1 MLKAAIKQASADQ
14 IRHRIIPAEAVTAM
28 SSRLG
33 ELKDEIQEI
42 LTEEREEKMLR
53 QADMELKKGQNIIE
67 HEAEIFS
74 RPARTWFQSEK
85 EKQSAKGGSWRD
97 SSCLRVDASKAA
109 YVGAFPDAKT
119 KAVESKDKIKRGKYD
134 GMSRRDK
141 RRKMAI
147 EEDEKENHGKGQGAA
162 IRAAKKTQRP
172 RKITEAMPKPE
183 SKKSSRSK
191 GKKGSAFDEERG
203 SKKGSKHE
211 GMRAKPVKV
220 NLTKGGKSKGKAR
233 K

>member
-1 MLKAAIKQASADQ
+1 MI
-14 IRHRIIPAEAVTAM
+14 
-28 SSRLG
+28 
-33 ELKDEIQEI
+33 
-42 LTEEREEKMLR
+42 R

-67 HEAEIFS
+67 HEAEIYS

-85 EKQSAKGGSWRD
+85 EKQAAKGGFRRSLL
-97 SSCLRVDASKAA
+97 CLHVDASKAA
-109 YVGAFPDAKT
+109 YVGAFPDAKN
-119 KAVESKDKIKRGKYD
+119 KAVESKDKVKRGKYD

-172 RKITEAMPKPE
+172 RKITEALPKPQ

-191 GKKGSAFDEERG
+191 AKKGSAFDEERG

-220 NLTKGGKSKGKAR
+220 NLTKGGKGKGKAR

>member
-1 MLKAAIKQASADQ
+1 MLKAAIKQSAADQ
-14 IRHRIIPAEAVTAM
+14 IRHRIIPADAVTAM
-28 SSRLG
+28 SSRLD

-42 LTEEREEKMLR
+42 LTEEREEKMIR

-67 HEAEIFS
+67 HEAEIYS

-85 EKQSAKGGSWRD
+85 EKQAAKGGFSKGLL
-97 SSCLRVDASKAA
+97 CLHVDASKAA
-109 YVGAFPDAKT
+109 YVGAFPDAKD
-119 KAVESKDKIKRGKYD
+119 KAVQSKDKVKRGKYD
-134 GMSRRDK
+134 GLSRRDK

-147 EEDEKENHGKGQGAA
+147 EEDEKENQGKGQGAA

-172 RKITEAMPKPE
+172 RKITEAMPKSQPKK
-183 SKKSSRSK
+183 SKKRSAK
-191 GKKGSAFDEERG
+191 SSAFDEERG

-220 NLTKGGKSKGKAR
+220 NLTKGGKGKGKAR